1 MRQDFEKDRE
11 KMKRQI
17 QLDFEKEKEQ
27 RALAAEK
34 QKTELEKNVDLSK
47 NYFALYLNLH
57 FHSYFKGDDGSRLK
71 NMRVDWSKPE
81 SKRIQ
86 VVVRSRLVSSLP

>member
-27 RALAAEK
+27 RAIAAEK
-34 QKTELEKNVDLSK
+34 QKTELEKNVDLGK
-47 NYFALYLNLH
+47 NYFPIYLIEIL
-57 FHSYFKGDDGSRLK
+57 FHLSKVMMGQGLK
-71 NMRVDWSKPE
+71 ICE
-81 SKRIQ
+81 
-86 VVVRSRLVSSLP
+86 